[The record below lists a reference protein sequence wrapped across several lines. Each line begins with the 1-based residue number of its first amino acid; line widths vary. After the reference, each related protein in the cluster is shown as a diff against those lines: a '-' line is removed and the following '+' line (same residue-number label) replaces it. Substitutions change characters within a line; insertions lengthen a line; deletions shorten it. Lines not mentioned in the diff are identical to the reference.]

1 MENEKKIRMRMMSG
15 LLAVTL
21 AGGTYFALKPT
32 KAKATGSKIVT
43 STPTTKYKDFADH
56 KIGEFYDENTGILYN
71 TIEVIENDNASK
83 LSEIII
89 ALYNKEK
96 QIPKEDLE
104 VFDAENTKTSRSSF
118 WPAVV
123 YMNLNGRKK
132 FRINPGDILIFPQY
146 YSEFKDLNGRIKASG
161 WYSRYLTANNIHPA
175 RRTMAVPKE
184 EVRELLENIYSE
196 KYPGEDICIDDDF
209 LLKYLNAHS
218 NYVKYVF
225 RNNSRLDKEEAFGL
239 VEWIP
244 SLEQLETFLTPE
256 EKEKKKI
263 R

>member
-1 MENEKKIRMRMMSG
+1 MEKEDKKIKLRLMSG
-15 LLAVTL
+15 LVAVTL
-21 AGGTYFALKPT
+21 ASGTYFALKPT
-32 KAKATGSKIVT
+32 NAYATGSKIVT
-43 STPTTKYKDFADH
+43 SKPNIKYKDFADH
-56 KIGEFYDENTGILYN
+56 KIGEFYDEETGILYN

-123 YMNLNGRKK
+123 YMNLDGRTK

-146 YSEFKDLNGRIKASG
+146 YSEFKELNGRIKASG
-161 WYSRYLTANNIHPA
+161 WYSRYLTANNIHPPK
-175 RRTMAVPKE
+175 RTMAVPKE
-184 EVRELLENIYSE
+184 EVREMVEKMYSE
-196 KYPGEDICIDDDF
+196 KYPGEEICVDDDF
-209 LLKYLNAHS
+209 LLKYINAN
-218 NYVKYVF
+218 NYFGKYVF
-225 RNNSRLDKEEAFGL
+225 KEGSRLDKEEAYGL

-244 SLEQLETFLTPE
+244 TVEELE
-256 EKEKKKI
+256 KNNVKK

>member
-1 MENEKKIRMRMMSG
+1 MEKEDKKIKLRVMSG
-15 LLAVTL
+15 LVAVTL
-21 AGGTYFALKPT
+21 AGGSYFTLKPS
-32 KAKATGSKIVT
+32 KAYATGSKIVT
-43 STPTTKYKDFADH
+43 STPNIKYKDFANH
-56 KIGEFYDENTGILYN
+56 KIGEFYDEETDTLYN

-104 VFDAENTKTSRSSF
+104 IFDAENTKTSRSSF

-123 YMNLNGRKK
+123 YMNLEGRKK

-146 YSEFKDLNGRIKASG
+146 YSEFKELNGRIKANG

-175 RRTMAVPKE
+175 KRTMAVPKE
-184 EVRELLENIYSE
+184 EVRKMVEDIYSK
-196 KYPGEDICIDDDF
+196 KYPGEEICIDDDF
-209 LLKYLNAHS
+209 LLKYINAHD
-218 NYVKYVF
+218 NFGKYVF
-225 RNNSRLDKEEAFGL
+225 KDGSRLDKEESFGL

-244 SLEQLETFLTPE
+244 TLEELDDYNS
-256 EKEKKKI
+256 KKKI